1 MIKKKWHGIRMSKK
15 TLVLEA
21 KVLIQQ
27 EPKHLSF
34 KSLNTGKS
42 RTYVS
47 PDGKN
52 AGDGRTSFPDR
63 RGNKLFLGWESKE
76 GLTEVYI

>member
-1 MIKKKWHGIRMSKK
+1 MPKK

-34 KSLNTGKS
+34 KSLNTGKP

-52 AGDGRTSFPDR
+52 AGDGRTTFPDHR
-63 RGNKLFLGWESKE
+63 RNKFFSRPGEQR
-76 GLTEVYI
+76 GTD